1 MQELME
7 HQIKALDFIRSRRG
21 QAGIFLPPGTGKTR
35 IAIDATRDLDYNL
48 IICRRDDFV
57 TWTLELTKWGIS
69 PDHISYVRSFE
80 DAPVF
85 HRPLSQWTLITHD
98 LVRKFV
104 KEVSSSGFTAAIVDE
119 SHKIK
124 DWRTLRTKAII
135 RSTRRIP
142 VRLALTGT
150 PATEEPIDLFSQC
163 LFVDDG
169 YTLGY
174 SYWKFKNRYY
184 IKSGPGWYIRHGARQ
199 QIRNLIQP
207 IVFTECP
214 RVKLPS
220 KRYLTKFVPMSGL
233 QQRYYESLLNKW
245 EYETHKGRTIELNN
259 TLQRL
264 TKLRQ
269 VASGFIYG
277 PSNKW
282 LSDRSIKWLNSS
294 KLKLLEELLTSPDYL
309 LNKPKLVIWCTWLAE
324 IDKIY
329 ELSKKLKVKAVTYYG
344 SNSKEANIAARVSFA
359 TDSSVHWFI
368 GQVDS
373 GLGMNELI
381 VADTAVYFSNSYRG
395 ESRIQSEARI
405 CREGSQKHSLI
416 TYWDLL
422 TEGSVDLLV
431 LKCLQRKKSL
441 ASYILQQSSDKILQ
455 DLREAYSETNQV
467 ASAL

>member
-1 MQELME
+1 MQKLME
-7 HQIKALDFIRSRRG
+7 HQIKALDFIKSRRG
-21 QAGIFLPPGTGKTR
+21 QACIFLPPGTGKTR
-35 IAIDATRDLDYNL
+35 IAIDALRDLGHNL
-48 IICRRDDFV
+48 VICRRDDFV
-57 TWTLELTKWGIS
+57 TWTLELIKWGIS
-69 PDHISYVRSFE
+69 PNHISYIRSFE
-80 DAPVF
+80 DALVF
-85 HRPLSQWTLITHD
+85 HRPLPQWTLITHD

-135 RSTRRIP
+135 RSTRGIP

-169 YTLGY
+169 HTLGY
-174 SYWKFKNRYY
+174 SYWRFKNRYY
-184 IKSGPGWYIRHGARQ
+184 VRSGPGWYIRRGARQ

-207 IVFTECP
+207 IVFTECS
-214 RVKLPS
+214 RVKLPPR
-220 KRYLTKFVPMSGL
+220 RYLTKFAPMSGL
-233 QQRYYESLLNKW
+233 QRRYYESLLSKW
-245 EYETHKGRTIELNN
+245 EYEVHRGKIVELNN
-259 TLQRL
+259 ILQRL

-277 PSNKW
+277 PPDRW
-282 LSDRSIKWLNSS
+282 LSDKSIKWLNSS

-309 LNKPKLVIWCTWLAE
+309 LNVPKIVIWCTWLAE

-329 ELSKKLKVKAVTYYG
+329 ELSKKLEVRAVTYYG
-344 SNSKEANIAARVSFA
+344 SNSKEANKAARVYFA
-359 TDSSVHWFI
+359 TDDSVRWFI

-373 GLGMNELI
+373 GLGMNELV
-381 VADTAVYFSNSYRG
+381 VADTAIYFSNSYRG

-405 CREGSQKHSLI
+405 CREGSQKHTLI
-416 TYWDLL
+416 TYYDLL

-441 ASYILQQSSDKILQ
+441 ASYILQQPPDRILQ
-455 DLREAYSETNQV
+455 DLRETYNEQSN
-467 ASAL
+467 

>member
-1 MQELME
+1 MQELMK
-7 HQIKALDFIRSRRG
+7 HQTKALDFIKSCKG

-35 IAIDATRDLDYNL
+35 VAIEALRDSLHNL
-48 IICRRDDFV
+48 VICRRDDFV
-57 TWTLELTKWGIS
+57 TWTLELTKWGVS
-69 PDHISYVRSFE
+69 PDYISYVKSFE
-80 DAPVF
+80 DALVF
-85 HRPLSQWTLITHD
+85 HRPLTQWTLITHD

-104 KEVSSSGFTAAIVDE
+104 KEVSTSGFTAAVVDE

-124 DWRTLRTKAII
+124 DWKTLRTKAII

-142 VRLALTGT
+142 LRLALTGT

-169 YTLGY
+169 HTLGY
-174 SYWKFKNRYY
+174 SYWVFKNRYY
-184 IKSGPGWYIRHGARQ
+184 VKSGPGWYIRRGARE
-199 QIRNLIQP
+199 QIRSLIQP
-207 IVFTECP
+207 VAFTESP
-214 RVKLPS
+214 QVKLPPR
-220 KRYLTKFVPMSGL
+220 RYLAKFAPMSGL
-233 QQRYYESLLNKW
+233 QRKYYESLLNKW
-245 EYETHKGRTIELNN
+245 EYEIHKGRIIELNN
-259 TLQRL
+259 VLQRL

-277 PSNKW
+277 PPEKW
-282 LSDRSIKWLNSS
+282 LLGKSTKWLNSS

-329 ELSKKLKVKAVTYYG
+329 ELSKKLEIRAVTYYG
-344 SNSKEANIAARVSFA
+344 SNSREANKAARVYFA
-359 TDSSVHWFI
+359 TDDSIHWFI

-373 GLGMNELI
+373 GLGMNELV

-405 CREGSQKHSLI
+405 YREGSQKHSLI

-441 ASYILQQSSDKILQ
+441 ASYILHQSPDKILE
-455 DLREAYSETNQV
+455 DLQEVYNGTNQV
-467 ASAL
+467 TSAL